1 MNSDALK
8 YDNFIQVLLDELKD
22 WEREFESGKQRK
34 YNNNMCWLYFL
45 KGFKILE
52 STTRQ
57 LSLEFQ
63 WMKGKKAKEQR
74 EATKELEHNIHMVKA
89 PSVLDKEPSLML
101 PTKVKVS
108 QKKYSEENLMEE

>member
-1 MNSDALK
+1 MDPKHMAQAPMKVIDCTSLNCVSVPDMNRLK
-8 YDNFIQVLLDELKD
+8 RF
-22 WEREFESGKQRK
+22 
-34 YNNNMCWLYFL
+34 M
-45 KGFKILE
+45 
-52 STTRQ
+52 
-57 LSLEFQ
+57 
-63 WMKGKKAKEQR
+63 MKGKKAKEQR